1 MAGKRYDWSNLPE
14 GFEFGIVQTDDELEE
29 LLTFNATIH
38 EPEDAVFLKRLIEN
52 LPNFSREM
60 NYYIRDTDKGI
71 IVATIN
77 SIPSIWE
84 YDGVPLRN
92 LELGFVG
99 TLEEYR
105 RKGLQWALYSYFN
118 HILINEKYDI
128 STIQGIPY
136 FYRNNFGYDFILPL
150 HQTMTIRVDQI
161 PSTNP
166 EKEPLADGILI
177 RPAEE
182 SDREHIVKLYDELKG
197 RLLISAQRSNDL
209 WDAQER
215 LRIED
220 RWLWN
225 AMVLERNGKIDGYF
239 RMMVRGNPSES
250 SHNVHLEIIESSIR
264 SYDSVMT
271 TLRYLRTQAL
281 NKGLTLV
288 VIPNTS
294 ASNLCRITLDLG
306 GVPTPG
312 WKHMVRI
319 PDIIQ
324 FLNKIRPVLEHR
336 LHGTMFEGLTQELAL
351 NTYRNC
357 YLLNFIHGCLDPII
371 DIGMQNTD
379 ARREIRMPPDDF
391 VRLLLGAYTIDQLK
405 ETNIDFIVHG
415 NRKALLAS
423 LFPKKESYIFP
434 YHC

>member
-1 MAGKRYDWSNLPE
+1 MVGKEYDWLNLPD

-29 LLTFNATIH
+29 LLSFNATMH
-38 EPEDAVFLKRLIEN
+38 EPTDAELLKRLIEN

-84 YDGVPLRN
+84 YDGIPLRN

-99 TLEEYR
+99 TLTEYR
-105 RKGLQWALYSYFN
+105 RKGLQWALHAYFN
-118 HILINEKYDI
+118 HVLINGKYDI

-136 FYRNNFGYDFILPL
+136 FYRDNFGYDFILPL
-150 HQTMTIRVDQI
+150 YQTMTIRVDQI
-161 PSTNP
+161 PSANP
-166 EKEPLADGILI
+166 EKEPIKDEILI

-182 SDREHIVKLYDELKG
+182 SDRGQIIKLYDELKE
-197 RLLISAQRSNDL
+197 RLLVAAHRADDL
-209 WDAQER
+209 WDVQER
-215 LRIED
+215 LRTED
-220 RWLWN
+220 QWKWET
-225 AMVLERNGKIDGYF
+225 MVLEYNGKIDGYF
-239 RMMVRGNPSES
+239 RMIVKGNLSEA
-250 SHNVHLEIIESSIR
+250 SHNARLTILESSIR

-271 TLRYLRTQAL
+271 TLRYLRTQAS

-288 VIPNTS
+288 VVPDTPV
-294 ASNLCRITLDLG
+294 SNLCRITRDLG
-306 GVPTPG
+306 GVATPG

-319 PDIIQ
+319 PDITH

-357 YLLNFIHGCLDPII
+357 YLLNFVQGNLDTIT

-379 ARREIRMPPDDF
+379 ARSEIRMPPDDF

-405 ETNIDFIVHG
+405 ETNIDFIVSG
-415 NRKALLAS
+415 TQKALLTS